1 MDADRVLVVMDAKSF
16 TEVLNKF
23 LKEYFEVKLTPD
35 FENDRLSKIQA
46 AKLAG
51 ITIPTLDKL
60 IKIGKFKQY
69 NLGKRKYLLRSEM
82 HVALRT
88 IG

>member
-1 MDADRVLVVMDAKSF
+1 MDAKSL

-23 LKEYFEVKLTPD
+23 LKEYFEVKLMPD
-35 FENDRLSKIQA
+35 FEDDRLSKIQA

-60 IKIGKFKQY
+60 IKAGKFKQY
-69 NLGKRKYLLRSEM
+69 NLGNKKYLLRSEM
-82 HVALRT
+82 LEALRT